1 MLAKVYASLRRAS
14 RIERKAGFVEAA
26 GLQWYSPPIM
36 PADTPVKALIL
47 AFTDAPALA
56 AYVINRLQPELLCFF
71 VPESAKTLVEE
82 SVQPLVQQMPKRWD
96 WVVTPDPADVI
107 TCHQAL
113 SRSIHDLLRTWS
125 VQVGEVVVDLTG
137 ATPAMA
143 AALATAS
150 QPWTSRV
157 ISLVDATG
165 REESEQILI
174 GGLAKHWLQGNPWD
188 ESAVVVRREA
198 SEAFNQG
205 SFRAAATLFHTLE
218 ARVSGGQKPLYRA
231 LGELASGYGA
241 WEQFHYRQAWDKLKT
256 SLKALD
262 MASLWGGPPGLK
274 ALLPLIKANNGFLE
288 KLVLDPADVKEGV
301 VLDLLAHAHRRAHVD
316 HDFERAMVALVRAME
331 ACAQRQLFKQYKIK
345 TWDVQPEQ
353 LPESMRDTCRT
364 CYLDDVDGKY
374 KLPLQSQ
381 FRALAGLGD
390 QMGQAF
396 LRDWPKMKPLLDA
409 ANHAVLGHGFEA
421 IKSERVQQLTDVVM
435 KLTGV
440 SEPSLPKFPVL
451 NL

>member
-71 VPESAKTLVEE
+71 VPESAKTQVEE

-165 REESEQILI
+165 REESEQIVI
-174 GGLAKHWLQGNPWD
+174 DGLAKHWLQGNPWD

-331 ACAQRQLFKQYKIK
+331 ACAKAK
-345 TWDVQPEQ
+345 TP
-353 LPESMRDTCRT
+353 
-364 CYLDDVDGKY
+364 G
-374 KLPLQSQ
+374 
-381 FRALAGLGD
+381 
-390 QMGQAF
+390 
-396 LRDWPKMKPLLDA
+396 
-409 ANHAVLGHGFEA
+409 
-421 IKSERVQQLTDVVM
+421 
-435 KLTGV
+435 
-440 SEPSLPKFPVL
+440 
-451 NL
+451 

>member
-1 MLAKVYASLRRAS
+1 
-14 RIERKAGFVEAA
+14 
-26 GLQWYSPPIM
+26 M

-71 VPESAKTLVEE
+71 VPESAKALVEE

-165 REESEQILI
+165 REESEQIVI
-174 GGLAKHWLQGNPWD
+174 DGLAKHWLQGNPWD

-353 LPESMRDTCRT
+353 LPESMRETCRT

-421 IKSERVQQLTDVVM
+421 IKSERVQQLSDVVM

>member
-1 MLAKVYASLRRAS
+1 M
-14 RIERKAGFVEAA
+14 
-26 GLQWYSPPIM
+26 PPDI
-36 PADTPVKALIL
+36 PVKALIL
-47 AFTDAPALA
+47 AFTDAPSLA

-71 VPESAKTLVEE
+71 VPESAKAQVEE
-82 SVQPLVQQMPKRWD
+82 AVQPLVQQMPKRWD

-107 TCHQAL
+107 ACHQAL
-113 SRSIHDLLRTWS
+113 SRSIHDLFRNWA

-143 AALATAS
+143 AALATVS

-157 ISLVDATG
+157 ISLVDAEG
-165 REESEQILI
+165 REEGEAIAI
-174 GGLAKHWLQGNPWD
+174 GGLSKHWLQGNPWD

-198 SEAFNQG
+198 SDAFNHG

-231 LGELASGYGA
+231 LGELALGYGL

-274 ALLPLIKANNGFLE
+274 ALLPFIKANNGFLE

-316 HDFERAMVALVRAME
+316 HDHERAMVALVRAME

-353 LPESMRDTCRT
+353 LPDAMRDTCRT

-381 FRALAGLGD
+381 FRILAGLGD

-396 LRDWPKMKPLLDA
+396 LRDWPKMKPLFDA

-421 IKSERVQQLTDVVM
+421 IKAERVQQLSDVVM

-440 SEPSLPKFPVL
+440 SESSLPKFPVL
-451 NL
+451 SL

>member
-1 MLAKVYASLRRAS
+1 M
-14 RIERKAGFVEAA
+14 
-26 GLQWYSPPIM
+26 PP
-36 PADTPVKALIL
+36 DTSVKALIL
-47 AFTDAPALA
+47 AFTDAPSLA

-82 SVQPLVQQMPKRWD
+82 AVQPKVQQMPKRWD
-96 WVVTPDPADVI
+96 WIVTPDPADVI
-107 TCHQAL
+107 TCHQVL
-113 SRSIHDLLRTWS
+113 SRTMHDLFRTWE

-157 ISLVDATG
+157 VSLVDVKG
-165 REESEQILI
+165 QEEGESIVIDCLT
-174 GGLAKHWLQGNPWD
+174 KRWLQGNPWD
-188 ESAVVVRREA
+188 EAAIVMRREA
-198 SEAFNQG
+198 CEAFNHG
-205 SFRAAATLFHTLE
+205 SFKSSAAMFHTLE
-218 ARVSGGQKPLYRA
+218 TRVSGGQKPLYRA
-231 LGELASGYGA
+231 LGDLASGYA
-241 WEQFHYRQAWDKLKT
+241 LWEQFHYRQAWEKLKT

-274 ALLPLIKANNGFLE
+274 GLLPSIKANSGFLE
-288 KLVLDPADVKEGV
+288 KLVLDPAEVKEGV
-301 VLDLLAHAHRRAHVD
+301 ALDLLAHAHRRAQVD
-316 HDFERAMVALVRAME
+316 HDHERAMVALVRALE

-353 LPESMRDTCRT
+353 LPEALRGTCRT

-374 KLPLQSQ
+374 KLPLQAQ
-381 FRALAGLGD
+381 FRLLAGLGD
-390 QMGQAF
+390 QMGQAY

-409 ANHAVLGHGFEA
+409 ANQAVLGHGFEA
-421 IKSERVQQLTDVVM
+421 IKAERVQQLSDVVM
-435 KLTGV
+435 KLTGM
-440 SEPSLPKFPVL
+440 SDSSLPKFPVL

>member
-1 MLAKVYASLRRAS
+1 
-14 RIERKAGFVEAA
+14 
-26 GLQWYSPPIM
+26 M

-47 AFTDAPALA
+47 AFTDAPSLA

-71 VPESAKTLVEE
+71 VPESAKAQVEE
-82 SVQPLVQQMPKRWD
+82 AVQPLVQQMPKRWD

-107 TCHQAL
+107 ACHQAL
-113 SRSIHDLLRTWS
+113 SRSIHDLFRNWA

-143 AALATAS
+143 AALATVS

-157 ISLVDATG
+157 ISLVDAEG
-165 REESEQILI
+165 REEGEAIAI
-174 GGLAKHWLQGNPWD
+174 GGLTKYWLQGNPWD

-198 SEAFNQG
+198 SDAFNHG

-231 LGELASGYGA
+231 LGELASGYGL

-274 ALLPLIKANNGFLE
+274 ALLPFIKANNGFLE

-316 HDFERAMVALVRAME
+316 HDYERAMVALVRAME

-353 LPESMRDTCRT
+353 LPDAMRDTCRT

-396 LRDWPKMKPLLDA
+396 LRDWPKMKPLFDA

-421 IKSERVQQLTDVVM
+421 IKAERVQQLSDFVM

-440 SEPSLPKFPVL
+440 SESSLPKFPVL
-451 NL
+451 SL

>member
-71 VPESAKTLVEE
+71 VPESAKTQVEE

-165 REESEQILI
+165 REESEQIVI
-174 GGLAKHWLQGNPWD
+174 DGLAKHWLQGNPWD

-331 ACAQRQLFKQYKIK
+331 ACAQWQLFKQYKIK

-421 IKSERVQQLTDVVM
+421 IKSERVQQLSDVVM

>member
-1 MLAKVYASLRRAS
+1 
-14 RIERKAGFVEAA
+14 
-26 GLQWYSPPIM
+26 M

-47 AFTDAPALA
+47 AFTDAPSLA

-71 VPESAKTLVEE
+71 VPESAKTQIEE
-82 SVQPLVQQMPKRWD
+82 AVQPLVQQMPKRWD
-96 WVVTPDPADVI
+96 WVVTPDPSDVI
-107 TCHQAL
+107 ACHQAL
-113 SRSIHDLLRTWS
+113 SRSIHDLFRNWA

-143 AALATAS
+143 AALATVS

-157 ISLVDATG
+157 ISLVDAEG
-165 REESEQILI
+165 REEGEAIAI
-174 GGLAKHWLQGNPWD
+174 GGMTKYWLQGNPWD

-198 SEAFNQG
+198 SDAFNHG

-231 LGELASGYGA
+231 LGELASGYGL

-316 HDFERAMVALVRAME
+316 HDHERSMVALVRAME

-353 LPESMRDTCRT
+353 LPDAMRDTCRT

-381 FRALAGLGD
+381 FRVLAGLGD

-396 LRDWPKMKPLLDA
+396 LRDWPKMKPLFDA

-421 IKSERVQQLTDVVM
+421 IKAERVQQLSDVVM

-440 SEPSLPKFPVL
+440 SESSLPKFPVL
-451 NL
+451 SL

>member
-71 VPESAKTLVEE
+71 VPESAKTQVEE

-113 SRSIHDLLRTWS
+113 SRSIHDLLRTWA

-165 REESEQILI
+165 REESEQIVI

-353 LPESMRDTCRT
+353 LPESMRETCRT

-421 IKSERVQQLTDVVM
+421 IKSERVQQLSDVVM